1 MRWSNWREC
10 TMQAIK
16 RRVLLLSGLAGFVA
30 GAFVCSSIKAVAK
43 GSLDE
48 AKARGELLLGTEL
61 QFAPFE
67 FLENNQPKGYSVDL
81 MNMVAADLGVKPRY
95 IDLPFVSVLP
105 GLDAK
110 KYDMVEA
117 TTTITKARLERYYF
131 TLPIADATVGL
142 VKRKGDTS
150 ILKSADI
157 AGKVV
162 GGTKGSAQTKELR
175 TYAETLPGGVKE
187 IKEYIGSP
195 NAYADLEAGRIVA
208 VAGSLPNLAYLVKT
222 RPDTFELV
230 LPAFGPKAYFGWLA
244 RKDDDSK
251 QLIDAIDASLLKLTT
266 AGKIKELQQ
275 KWFGF
280 DMQLPTDGIPEPK
293 Y

>member
-1 MRWSNWREC
+1 MNRF
-10 TMQAIK
+10 
-16 RRVLLLSGLAGFVA
+16 GFVCGSRGLTA
-30 GAFVCSSIKAVAK
+30 GLLALAFLVFMPSNARSA
-43 GSLDE
+43 GLLDE

-67 FLENNQPKGYSVDL
+67 FLQDNKPVGYSIDL
-81 MNMVAADLGVKPRY
+81 MNLVADDLGVK
-95 IDLPFVSVLP
+95 IHIQDLPFASVLP

-117 TTTITKARLERYYF
+117 TSTITKARMERYYF
-131 TLPIADATVGL
+131 TLPIMDATVAL

-150 ILKSADI
+150 VQKPADI

-162 GGTKGSAQTKELR
+162 GGTKGSAQTKLLQD
-175 TYAETLPGGVKE
+175 YVKTLPGGVQE

-195 NAYADLEAGRIVA
+195 NAFADLQAGRIVA

-222 RPDTFELV
+222 RPDAFELV
-230 LPAFGPKAYFGWLA
+230 LPAFGPKAYFGWLT
-244 RKDDDSK
+244 RKDEPSK
-251 QLIDAIDASLLKLTT
+251 QLIDAVNASLVKLTKN
-266 AGKIKELQQ
+266 GKVKELQM
-275 KWFGF
+275 KWFGVEIN
-280 DMQLPTDGIPEPK
+280 LPTDSIPPPL

>member
-1 MRWSNWREC
+1 MKSFAYGR
-10 TMQAIK
+10 
-16 RRVLLLSGLAGFVA
+16 SGLAA
-30 GAFVCSSIKAVAK
+30 GLLAFTFLVIAPSQSRSA
-43 GSLDE
+43 GLLDE

-67 FLENNQPKGYSVDL
+67 FLKDNKPVGYSIDL
-81 MNMVAADLGVKPRY
+81 MNLVAADLGVK
-95 IDLPFVSVLP
+95 IHIQDLPFASVLP

-117 TTTITKARLERYYF
+117 TTTITKARMERYYF
-131 TLPIADATVGL
+131 TLPIMDATVAL

-150 ILKSADI
+150 IQKPADI

-162 GGTKGSAQTKELR
+162 GGTKGSAQTKLLQE
-175 TYAETLPGGVKE
+175 YVKTLPGGVQE
-187 IKEYIGSP
+187 LKEYIGSP
-195 NAYADLEAGRIVA
+195 NAFADLQAGRVVA

-230 LPAFGPKAYFGWLA
+230 MPAFGPKAYFGWLA
-244 RKDDDSK
+244 RRDEASK
-251 QLIDAIDASLLKLTT
+251 QLIDAVDASLVKLTK
-266 AGKIKELQQ
+266 AGKVKELQM
-275 KWFGF
+275 KWFGVQI
-280 DMQLPTDGIPEPK
+280 DLPTDGVPTPL

>member
-1 MRWSNWREC
+1 MNRFGFVCGS
-10 TMQAIK
+10 
-16 RRVLLLSGLAGFVA
+16 SGLTAGLLALSFLVFMPSNARSA
-30 GAFVCSSIKAVAK
+30 GL
-43 GSLDE
+43 LDE

-67 FLENNQPKGYSVDL
+67 FLQDNKPVGYSIDL
-81 MNMVAADLGVKPRY
+81 MNLVAADLGVK
-95 IDLPFVSVLP
+95 IHIQDLPFASVLP

-117 TTTITKARLERYYF
+117 TSTITKARMERYYF
-131 TLPIADATVGL
+131 TLPIMDATVAL

-150 ILKSADI
+150 VQKPADI

-162 GGTKGSAQTKELR
+162 GGTKGSAQTKLLQD
-175 TYAETLPGGVKE
+175 YVKTLPGGVQE

-195 NAYADLEAGRIVA
+195 NAFADLQAGRIVA

-222 RPDTFELV
+222 RPDAFELV
-230 LPAFGPKAYFGWLA
+230 LPAFGPKAYFGWLT
-244 RKDDDSK
+244 RKDEPSK
-251 QLIDAIDASLLKLTT
+251 QLVDAVNASLVKLTKN
-266 AGKIKELQQ
+266 GKVKELQM
-275 KWFGF
+275 KWFGVEIN
-280 DMQLPTDGIPEPK
+280 LPTDGIPPPL

>member
-1 MRWSNWREC
+1 MKSFAYGR
-10 TMQAIK
+10 
-16 RRVLLLSGLAGFVA
+16 SGLAA
-30 GAFVCSSIKAVAK
+30 GLLAFTFLVIAPSQSRSA
-43 GSLDE
+43 GLLDE

-67 FLENNQPKGYSVDL
+67 FLKDNKPVGYSIDL
-81 MNMVAADLGVKPRY
+81 MNLVAADLGVK
-95 IDLPFVSVLP
+95 IHIQDLPFASVLP

-117 TTTITKARLERYYF
+117 TTTITKARMERYYF
-131 TLPIADATVGL
+131 TLPIMDATVAL

-150 ILKSADI
+150 IQKPADI

-162 GGTKGSAQTKELR
+162 GGTKGSAQTKLLQE
-175 TYAETLPGGVKE
+175 YVKTLPGGVQE
-187 IKEYIGSP
+187 LKEYIGSP
-195 NAYADLEAGRIVA
+195 NAFADLQAGRVVA

-230 LPAFGPKAYFGWLA
+230 MPAFGPKAYFGWLA
-244 RKDDDSK
+244 RKDEASK
-251 QLIDAIDASLLKLTT
+251 QLIDAVDASLVKLTK
-266 AGKIKELQQ
+266 AGKVKELQM
-275 KWFGF
+275 KWFGVQI
-280 DMQLPTDGIPEPK
+280 DLPTDGVPTPL

>member
-1 MRWSNWREC
+1 MNRFGFVCGS
-10 TMQAIK
+10 
-16 RRVLLLSGLAGFVA
+16 SGLTAGLLALSFLVFMPSNARSA
-30 GAFVCSSIKAVAK
+30 GL
-43 GSLDE
+43 LDE

-67 FLENNQPKGYSVDL
+67 FLQDNKPVGYSIDL
-81 MNMVAADLGVKPRY
+81 MNLVAADLGVK
-95 IDLPFVSVLP
+95 IHIQDLPFASVLP

-117 TTTITKARLERYYF
+117 TSTVTKARMERYYF
-131 TLPIADATVGL
+131 TLPIMDATVAL

-150 ILKSADI
+150 VQKPADI

-162 GGTKGSAQTKELR
+162 GGTKGSAQTKLLQD
-175 TYAETLPGGVKE
+175 YVKTLPGGVQE

-195 NAYADLEAGRIVA
+195 NAFADLQAGRIVA

-222 RPDTFELV
+222 RPDAFELV
-230 LPAFGPKAYFGWLA
+230 LPAFGPKAYFGWLT
-244 RKDDDSK
+244 RKDEPSK
-251 QLIDAIDASLLKLTT
+251 QLIDAVNASLVKLTKN
-266 AGKIKELQQ
+266 GKVKELQM
-275 KWFGF
+275 KWFGVEIN
-280 DMQLPTDGIPEPK
+280 LPTDGIPPPL

>member
-1 MRWSNWREC
+1 MKSFAYGR
-10 TMQAIK
+10 
-16 RRVLLLSGLAGFVA
+16 SGLAA
-30 GAFVCSSIKAVAK
+30 GLLAFTFLVIAPSQSRSA
-43 GSLDE
+43 GLLDE

-67 FLENNQPKGYSVDL
+67 FLKDNKPVGYSIDL
-81 MNMVAADLGVKPRY
+81 MNLVAADLGVK
-95 IDLPFVSVLP
+95 IHIQDLPFASVLP

-117 TTTITKARLERYYF
+117 TTTITKARMERYYF
-131 TLPIADATVGL
+131 TLPIMDATVAL

-150 ILKSADI
+150 IQKPADI

-162 GGTKGSAQTKELR
+162 GGTKGSAQTKLLQE
-175 TYAETLPGGVKE
+175 YVKTLPGGVQE
-187 IKEYIGSP
+187 LKEYIGSP
-195 NAYADLEAGRIVA
+195 NAFADLQAGRIVA

-230 LPAFGPKAYFGWLA
+230 MPAFGPKAYFGWLA
-244 RKDDDSK
+244 RKDEASK
-251 QLIDAIDASLLKLTT
+251 QLIDAVDASLVKLTK
-266 AGKIKELQQ
+266 AGKVKELQM
-275 KWFGF
+275 KWFGVQI
-280 DMQLPTDGIPEPK
+280 DLPTDGVPTPL

>member
-1 MRWSNWREC
+1 MNRFGFVCGS
-10 TMQAIK
+10 
-16 RRVLLLSGLAGFVA
+16 SGLTAGLLALSFLVFMPSNARSA
-30 GAFVCSSIKAVAK
+30 GL
-43 GSLDE
+43 LDE

-67 FLENNQPKGYSVDL
+67 FLQDNKPVGYSIDL
-81 MNMVAADLGVKPRY
+81 MNLVAADLGVK
-95 IDLPFVSVLP
+95 IHIQDLPFASVLP

-117 TTTITKARLERYYF
+117 TSTVTKARMERYYF
-131 TLPIADATVGL
+131 TLPIMDATVAL

-150 ILKSADI
+150 VQKPADI

-162 GGTKGSAQTKELR
+162 GGTKGSAQTKLLQD
-175 TYAETLPGGVKE
+175 YVKTLPGGVQE

-195 NAYADLEAGRIVA
+195 NAFADLQAGRIVA

-222 RPDTFELV
+222 RPDAFELV
-230 LPAFGPKAYFGWLA
+230 LPAFGPKAYFGWLT
-244 RKDDDSK
+244 RKDEPSK
-251 QLIDAIDASLLKLTT
+251 QLIDAVNASLIKLTKN
-266 AGKIKELQQ
+266 GKVKELQM
-275 KWFGF
+275 KWFGVEIN
-280 DMQLPTDGIPEPK
+280 LPTDGIPPPL

>member
-1 MRWSNWREC
+1 MNRFGFVCGS
-10 TMQAIK
+10 
-16 RRVLLLSGLAGFVA
+16 SGLTAGLLALSFLVFMPSNARSA
-30 GAFVCSSIKAVAK
+30 GL
-43 GSLDE
+43 LDE

-67 FLENNQPKGYSVDL
+67 FLQDNKPVGYSIDL
-81 MNMVAADLGVKPRY
+81 MNLVAADLGVKIHY
-95 IDLPFVSVLP
+95 QDLPFVSVLP

-117 TTTITKARLERYYF
+117 TTTITKARMDRYYF
-131 TLPIADATVGL
+131 TLPIMDGTVAL

-150 ILKSADI
+150 IMKPADI

-162 GGTKGSAQTKELR
+162 GGTKGSAQTKVLR
-175 TYAETLPGGVKE
+175 DYVETLPGGVQE
-187 IKEYIGSP
+187 VKEYIGSP
-195 NAYADLEAGRIVA
+195 NAYADLQAGRIAA

-230 LPAFGPKAYFGWLA
+230 RPAFGPQAYLAWLA
-244 RKDDDSK
+244 RKDDASK
-251 QLIDAIDASLLKLTT
+251 QLIDAVNASLVKLTKS
-266 AGKIKELQQ
+266 GKVKALQL
-275 KWFGF
+275 KWFGVAV
-280 DMQLPTDGIPEPK
+280 DLPIDQVPAPL